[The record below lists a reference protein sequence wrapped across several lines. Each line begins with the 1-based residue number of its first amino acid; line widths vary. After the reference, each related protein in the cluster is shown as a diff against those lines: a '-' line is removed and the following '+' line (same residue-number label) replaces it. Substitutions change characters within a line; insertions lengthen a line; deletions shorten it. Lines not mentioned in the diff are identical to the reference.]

1 MAGGAANLSS
11 QLTDVYNHLF
21 SDLPSWAHNSINII
35 LLVVLVTL
43 FCIFIWKI
51 YTIISKKNILE
62 LNLKQYNKASHP
74 ALEKFLGALLY
85 FVEYIIIFP
94 FFVFF
99 WFLVFTFF
107 LILLTKGLGVQT
119 VLMISAIIIIVIRAT
134 AYYKEE
140 LSRDLAKLLPLTLLA
155 VAITEK
161 GFFNF
166 EDIFGRFAQ
175 LPLFFENILGYLA
188 LIIFIEIILRTFDFI
203 FSLFGLEDEIKDD
216 EDSQ

>member
-1 MAGGAANLSS
+1 MAGEVGNISS
-11 QLTDVYNHLF
+11 QLTDIYNHLF
-21 SDLPSWAHNSINII
+21 SGLPSWAHNSINII

-203 FSLFGLEDEIKDD
+203 FSL
-216 EDSQ
+216 